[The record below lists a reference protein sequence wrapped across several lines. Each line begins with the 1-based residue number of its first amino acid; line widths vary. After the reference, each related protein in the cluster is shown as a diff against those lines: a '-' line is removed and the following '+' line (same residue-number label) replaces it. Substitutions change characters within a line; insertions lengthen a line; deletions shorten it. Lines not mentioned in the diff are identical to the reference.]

1 MKINVFGILQL
12 PGTVP
17 TDRQNGPQSCQ
28 TNVQKLV
35 QKMTPTNVKIKTI
48 LGLKMGN
55 LGEQWAQSQEAGAIL
70 KALVSKMAPRW
81 LKTSPNNP
89 R

>member
-1 MKINVFGILQL
+1 M
-12 PGTVP
+12 
-17 TDRQNGPQSCQ
+17 
-28 TNVQKLV
+28 VQKLV
-35 QKMTPTNVKIKTI
+35 KKMTPKNVNFKTI
-48 LGLKMGN
+48 LGPKMDPKMDH
-55 LGEQWAQSQEAGAIL
+55 LGDQEAQAQEAGAIL